1 MGDAVIAAELGTTE
15 WILAS
20 VVVALVVTI
29 AVLAW
34 AETVIGRTTRARAA
48 AMVDRQGRRAE
59 RVLRLATNPKRF
71 VNVMLLL
78 TLMLQLIEATL
89 VGVLG
94 TRLFGPLGLVV
105 ATALNVVV
113 VFVLAEAA
121 PKTWALDHPD
131 SAIQAA
137 PLVEF
142 LAGIPPL
149 RWLSSALIRL
159 TNVLLPGKGRRAG
172 PYFSDE
178 EIVHFATDLVEADAI
193 DEEERDLIESVLGF
207 GDTLVREVMVPRPE
221 MITVA
226 GDMDLDEAIDV
237 ALRRGVT
244 RMPVHE
250 GDADDIATVVNIKD
264 ALRRVREGEGGDTVA
279 SVAAPALLVPETIA
293 INRVLPQM
301 RDARTHMAIVFDEHG
316 GTAGLVTMEDL
327 LEELV
332 GEIEDESDRA
342 DPLALPKGDESMLL
356 RGSLSIDDANEYLE
370 EHLSLRRVEPLP
382 EGDWDSV
389 GGLIVEQLGR
399 PADVGDEVEADAYR
413 LTVLEMRGRRIMW
426 VLVES
431 VPDAAHPPTPT
442 DPAIPD
448 DHSAGTD
455 DGDRSDE
462 RNDEHG

>member
-1 MGDAVIAAELGTTE
+1 M
-15 WILAS
+15 
-20 VVVALVVTI
+20 
-29 AVLAW
+29 
-34 AETVIGRTTRARAA
+34 
-48 AMVDRQGRRAE
+48 
-59 RVLRLATNPKRF
+59 
-71 VNVMLLL
+71 
-78 TLMLQLIEATL
+78 
-89 VGVLG
+89 
-94 TRLFGPLGLVV
+94 
-105 ATALNVVV
+105 
-113 VFVLAEAA
+113 
-121 PKTWALDHPD
+121 
-131 SAIQAA
+131 
-137 PLVEF
+137 
-142 LAGIPPL
+142 
-149 RWLSSALIRL
+149 
-159 TNVLLPGKGRRAG
+159 
-172 PYFSDE
+172 
-178 EIVHFATDLVEADAI
+178 
-193 DEEERDLIESVLGF
+193 
-207 GDTLVREVMVPRPE
+207 PRPE

-264 ALRRVREGEGGDTVA
+264 ALRRVRGGEGGTKVA

-293 INRVLPQM
+293 VNRVLPQM
-301 RDARTHMAIVFDEHG
+301 RNARTHMAIVFDEHG

-342 DPLALPKGDESMLL
+342 EPLALPRGDESMLL

-431 VPDAAHPPTPT
+431 VPDAAHPPPPT
-442 DPAIPD
+442 DPATPD
-448 DHSAGTD
+448 DDSAGID